1 MDRLVVVAESVGMAE
16 MQKLRVGVFGV
27 GRMGRVHLEH
37 LIRFVHT
44 NEVEVVA
51 IGDRDSATLRTAV
64 QLAKGWIGK
73 EYPLNWSLCDSP
85 EMMATQMPDAVV
97 VASRTADHAKDCLAF
112 VSRSIPVLVEKP
124 LANSVQEAISF
135 CRQLKQNQQHLVQ
148 VAFQRH
154 YDEATQLAG
163 RWFDDG
169 LIGELQQ
176 SHHVLQDKNP
186 TPPAYQSCGITADMA
201 IHLVFEAMR
210 FHRFQLPRFVQAL
223 RFAAPFY
230 PDPAGEGANIV
241 HVFCTWPD
249 NSVAH
254 LWGSRI
260 NNTGYD
266 NGFKLIGTQGR
277 IDVGEF
283 VGDFGDIH
291 AKLWR
296 GTGQGQCGYL
306 ADSGIFPMTKSR
318 ADAPDFYARFATSYQ
333 AELRTFL
340 ERVRQADP
348 MEIGLDIGWKTLLVA
363 NTAEASSRRNG
374 LGYELTTP
382 EGSLI
387 VSLADAETFARQHSI
402 A

>member
-1 MDRLVVVAESVGMAE
+1 MADK
-16 MQKLRVGVFGV
+16 QKLRVGVFGV
-27 GRMGRVHLEH
+27 GRMGRVHFEH
-37 LIRFVHT
+37 LIQLVHT

-51 IGDRDSATLRTAV
+51 IGDRDSATLHTAV
-64 QLAKGWIGK
+64 QLTKGWIGK

-85 EMMATQMPDAVV
+85 EMMAAQMPDAVV
-97 VASRTADHAKDCLAF
+97 VASRTADHARDCLAF
-112 VSRSIPVLVEKP
+112 VSQSIPVLVEKP
-124 LANSVQEAISF
+124 LANSIQEAVSF
-135 CRQLKQNQQHLVQ
+135 CAQLEKHNQHLVQ
-148 VAFQRH
+148 IAFQRY
-154 YDEATQLAG
+154 YDAATQLAG
-163 RWFDDG
+163 QWFDDG
-169 LIGELQQ
+169 LIGDLQQ

-210 FHRFQLPRFVQAL
+210 FHRFRLPCYVQSL
-223 RFAAPFY
+223 RFAAPY
-230 PDPAGEGANIV
+230 YSDLAGEGANIV

-296 GTGQGQCGYL
+296 GTGQDSSPRGHL
-306 ADSGIFPMTKSR
+306 ADSRTFPMTR
-318 ADAPDFYARFATSYQ
+318 YGADAPDFYARFGASYQ

-340 ERVRQADP
+340 ERVRRADP
-348 MEIGLDIGWKTLLVA
+348 MEIGLEVGWKTLLVA

-374 LGYELTTP
+374 LGFELVTP
-382 EGSLI
+382 VGNPI
-387 VSLADAETFARQHSI
+387 VSLVDAEAFARQHSI
-402 A
+402 Q